1 MSNKWVNLAGVLGL
15 MVLVLWLS
23 IQISAPLH
31 FGDKITVIVKIE
43 KGQGTKD
50 IAKDLERQRFI
61 RSSGFFQAYSFLTG
75 TSHKLQAGEY
85 LLSPSLSLS
94 QIIRKLTTGDIHTEP
109 ITFVE
114 GWSVKDYPTLLEFLN
129 LEGYLFPDTYLV
141 RTDETPKSIVRRML
155 QNFDKHFTPQLKK
168 ETQMQK
174 KTILQVVTMAS
185 LLEKEVR
192 GLQDRKI
199 VAGILWKRLKA
210 GVALQ
215 VDATISYA
223 KGEHTIKI
231 SKEDTQIDSPYNT
244 YKYPGLPVGP
254 IGNPG
259 VESILAA
266 LYPTESPYWYYLS
279 TPTGETI
286 FSKTLEDHNIA
297 KAQHLR

>member
-1 MSNKWVNLAGVLGL
+1 MKQTWLNLAGVLGL

-141 RTDETPKSIVRRML
+141 RTDETPESIVRRML
-155 QNFDKHFTPQLKK
+155 QNFDKYFTPQLKK

-199 VAGILWKRLKA
+199 VAGILWKRLSI
-210 GVALQ
+210 GMALQ
-215 VDATISYA
+215 VDAA
-223 KGEHTIKI
+223 ME
-231 SKEDTQIDSPYNT
+231 T
-244 YKYPGLPVGP
+244 YKHPGLPAGP

-259 VESILAA
+259 MESILAA

-279 TPTGETI
+279 TPTGPPGGEASKTI
-286 FSKTLEDHNIA
+286 FSKTLDEHNLA
-297 KAQHLR
+297 KAKYLSY